1 MMAPSEE
8 LRRPDKPDKL
18 RPEAGVLKPLK
29 LEIGMA
35 MLVLYISLP
44 IRTTLRLFR
53 LGTGSVFLPLH
64 WVVYHLT
71 EPLMSV
77 VREAF
82 PKMDSFMATLL
93 PLLAALT
100 LYGADIL
107 VNLQAAGQ
115 TANRL
120 IESD

>member
-35 MLVLYISLP
+35 MLVLYISLSV
-44 IRTTLRLFR
+44 RRLCGSFA
-53 LGTGSVFLPLH
+53 LALAASSSLSTGL
-64 WVVYHLT
+64 VYHLT

-77 VREAF
+77 ARKAF
-82 PKMDSFMATLL
+82 PKGITY
-93 PLLAALT
+93 LT
-100 LYGADIL
+100 
-107 VNLQAAGQ
+107 
-115 TANRL
+115 
-120 IESD
+120 